1 MCGRFVEFSDIE
13 QLKDHFPIDQALTE
27 VIPNYNV
34 APSQEIVAIFRQD
47 NLNVLEKLHWGLVP
61 HWAKDISTG
70 YKMINA
76 RMETLSSKPSFRGAF
91 KKRRCLIPA
100 DGFYEWTGKKG
111 RKQPFFITLA
121 DEKPFAFAGLW
132 EIWHDK
138 DNQDQT
144 YRSCTIITR
153 DSSLCLR
160 PIHDRMPA
168 ILNPDIYDAW
178 LDNDNQ
184 DPNALMEILSF
195 KTISDFKFRPVSRQ
209 VNSASV
215 NDPSN
220 IAPVSE

>member
-1 MCGRFVEFSDIE
+1 MCERFVEFSDIE
-13 QLKDHFPIDQALTE
+13 QLKDHFPIDQVLSE

-34 APSQEIVAIFRQD
+34 APTQEIPVILRQK
-47 NLNVLEKLHWGLVP
+47 NLNVLEKLHWELVP

-76 RMETLSSKPSFRGAF
+76 RMESLSSKPSFRGAF

-100 DGFYEWTGKKG
+100 DGFYDWTGEKG
-111 RKQPFFITLA
+111 RKQPFFITLE

-132 EIWHDK
+132 EIRHDK
-138 DNQDQT
+138 HNQDQV

-153 DSSLCLR
+153 DSSQCLR

-168 ILNPDIYDAW
+168 ILSPDIYDAW
-178 LDNDNQ
+178 LDPHSQ
-184 DPNALMEILSF
+184 DPNVLMEILSF